1 MQSLKWLPVVLL
13 LGVLLAACS
22 SPAQPTPAAAAAPTE
37 GVLPTTEP
45 PSTPNSG
52 NSPTARPDPANP
64 AAPPTETGA
73 PAVQPEQALTLTD
86 AQGSVTVEVT
96 PLNLSDFGDTLDF
109 EVAMN
114 THSVD
119 LSMDLSALA
128 VLQTDTGKSVQP
140 LTWDGASGGHHVSG
154 TLSFPAQADGAALL
168 EGTTT
173 LTLVLKDVDA
183 PERVFTW
190 EVAP

>member
-52 NSPTARPDPANP
+52 NSPTAGPDPANP

-96 PLNLSDFGDTLDF
+96 PRNLGDSGDTLDF
-109 EVAMN
+109 EIAMD

-119 LSMDLSALA
+119 LGMDLTALA
-128 VLQTDTGKSVQP
+128 TLSTNTGWSVQP
-140 LTWDGASGGHHVSG
+140 LTWNGGRGGHHVSG
-154 TLSFPAQADGAALL
+154 TLSFPAQVDGAALL
-168 EGTTT
+168 EGATA
-173 LTLVLKDVDA
+173 LTLVLREVDA
-183 PERVFTW
+183 PERVFSW
-190 EVAP
+190 EITP